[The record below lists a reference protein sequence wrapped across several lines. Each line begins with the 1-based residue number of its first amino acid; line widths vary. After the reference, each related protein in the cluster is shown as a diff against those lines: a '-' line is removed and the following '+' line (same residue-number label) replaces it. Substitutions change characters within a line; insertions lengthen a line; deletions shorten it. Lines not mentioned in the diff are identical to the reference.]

1 MTAKEK
7 GQSATSGR
15 QSNKSVL
22 NDSNTNDDK
31 KQNTGHKFVTGE
43 AIRAKFQESA
53 KALWTIENILPES
66 SMLTCIYGKHGS
78 YKSFIALD
86 LMLCV
91 ATDTPFHGKKVTSS
105 PILYVCAEGAAGFWK
120 RVIAW
125 HNQHDID
132 AISDRITVYDGAVN
146 LNDTNTRQT
155 FIESIKQL
163 PMQPGI
169 IVFDTLARCFGGKE
183 ENANSDMSAF
193 VVACDEI
200 GQTIGSKIIIVHH
213 SGKDDTKGARGGS
226 ALPAAVDTEICIKAL
241 TQGIAKL
248 SITKQKNF
256 DSGSPLSFKMQKV
269 ATGETDADGNDID
282 SLAPELIS
290 DNDEETLSEGAKTAL
305 NALIAAG
312 SKNVTSVDWRKEF
325 DKQAPNNTESALK
338 AAYYRAQSELKAK
351 NKVSCSNKLYSI
363 TD

>member
-1 MTAKEK
+1 MKTKEK
-7 GQSATSGR
+7 GVPGTPVK
-15 QSNKSVL
+15 QSN
-22 NDSNTNDDK
+22 NNIDITTNADR
-31 KQNTGHKFVTGE
+31 KQNSGQKFVTGE
-43 AIRAKFQESA
+43 QIRAKFQESA

-91 ATDTPFHGKKVTSS
+91 ATDTAFHGKKVASS
-105 PILYVCAEGAAGFWK
+105 PILFVCAEGASGFWK

-125 HNQHDID
+125 HKQHNID
-132 AISDRITVYDGAVN
+132 TISDRITVYDGAVN

-193 VVACDEI
+193 VGACDEI
-200 GQTIGSKIIIVHH
+200 AAAINSKILIVHH

-241 TQGIAKL
+241 TKGIAKL

-256 DSGSPLSFKMQKV
+256 DPGSPLSFKMKKV
-269 ATGETDADGNDID
+269 ATGETDADDNAID
-282 SLAPELIS
+282 SLIPELIS
-290 DNDEETLSEGAKTAL
+290 DNDETLSEGAEIAL

-312 SKNVTSVDWRKEF
+312 SKNVTSGEWRKEF
-325 DKQAPNNTESALK
+325 DKHAPNDTEPALK
-338 AAYYRAQSELKAK
+338 AAYYRAQGELKAK

>member
-1 MTAKEK
+1 MTTNKKAGVATPAAKQNQLE
-7 GQSATSGR
+7 
-15 QSNKSVL
+15 NK
-22 NDSNTNDDK
+22 SNTNGDR
-31 KQNTGHKFVTGE
+31 KQNSGQKFVTGE
-43 AIRAKFQESA
+43 QIRAKFQESA

-91 ATDTPFHGKKVTSS
+91 ATDTDFHGKKVTSS
-105 PILYVCAEGAAGFWK
+105 PILYVCAEGASGFWK

-125 HNQHDID
+125 HNQHNID
-132 AISDRITVYDGAVN
+132 TISDRITVYDGAVN

-193 VVACDEI
+193 VGSCDEI
-200 GQTIGSKIIIVHH
+200 AAAINSKIIIVHH

-226 ALPAAVDTEICIKAL
+226 ALPAAVDTEIYIKAL
-241 TQGIAKL
+241 TKGIAKL

-256 DSGSPLSFKMQKV
+256 DPGLPLSFKMKKV
-269 ATGETDADGNDID
+269 ATGETDADNNDID
-282 SLAPELIS
+282 SLIPELIS
-290 DNDEETLSEGAKTAL
+290 DNDEETLSESAEVAL
-305 NALIAAG
+305 NALIVAG
-312 SKNVTSVDWRKEF
+312 SKNVPSRDWRKEF
-325 DKQAPNNTESALK
+325 DKQAPKDTESALK
-338 AAYYRAQSELKAK
+338 SAYYRAQSELKAK

>member
-1 MTAKEK
+1 MTTNKK
-7 GQSATSGR
+7 GVPGTPVK
-15 QSNKSVL
+15 QSNNKANSTM
-22 NDSNTNDDK
+22 NADR
-31 KQNTGHKFVTGE
+31 KQNSGQKFVTGE

-91 ATDTPFHGKKVTSS
+91 ATDTAFHGKKVASS
-105 PILYVCAEGAAGFWK
+105 PILFVCAEGASGFWK

-125 HNQHDID
+125 HKQHNID
-132 AISDRITVYDGAVN
+132 TISDRITVYDGAVN

-193 VVACDEI
+193 VGACDEI
-200 GQTIGSKIIIVHH
+200 AAAINSKILIVHH

-241 TQGIAKL
+241 TKGIAKL

-256 DSGSPLSFKMQKV
+256 DPGLPLSFKMKKV
-269 ATGETDADGNDID
+269 ATGETDADDNAID
-282 SLAPELIS
+282 SLIPELIS
-290 DNDEETLSEGAKTAL
+290 DNDETLSEGAEIAL

-312 SKNVTSVDWRKEF
+312 SKNVTSGDWRKEF
-325 DKQAPNNTESALK
+325 DKQAPNDTEPALK